1 MASIQSI
8 TARKILNSRGEW
20 TVEVNLVCEDFG
32 VIASVPEGKSKGK
45 FEALSI
51 DAEEAVKI
59 INKKI
64 SPALKS
70 FNPEDQNGV
79 DNALIELDGT
89 PNKSVFGANSML
101 AVSIA
106 AARAAARAKNVPLW
120 KYIGGMGKRISKAPD
135 LFMNVING
143 GLHAGNSLD
152 FQEYIIIPKAETII
166 QNIELGT
173 RVYLELGKELLDQFG
188 KGATLVGDEGGY
200 APNFEN
206 NLQPFETIN
215 TVLAKLDLGDKFNFG
230 LDAAASNVK
239 KSANDLN
246 REYES
251 LLTNYNLKYLEDP
264 FDENDFDSFAGFLAN
279 HGSKCLIAG
288 DDLTVTNAEKMTS
301 ARDKKSV
308 NAVIIKPNQIGTITE
323 ALYAVAK
330 AQEFGWKIV
339 VSHRS
344 GETNDDFIADFA
356 YGVGADGFKLGA
368 PVRGERTAKYNRLIA
383 IEKEAA

>member
-1 MASIQSI
+1 M
-8 TARKILNSRGEW
+8 
-20 TVEVNLVCEDFG
+20 
-32 VIASVPEGKSKGK
+32 
-45 FEALSI
+45 
-51 DAEEAVKI
+51 
-59 INKKI
+59 
-64 SPALKS
+64 
-70 FNPEDQNGV
+70 
-79 DNALIELDGT
+79 
-89 PNKSVFGANSML
+89 
-101 AVSIA
+101 
-106 AARAAARAKNVPLW
+106 
-120 KYIGGMGKRISKAPD
+120 
-135 LFMNVING
+135 
-143 GLHAGNSLD
+143 
-152 FQEYIIIPKAETII
+152 
-166 QNIELGT
+166 
-173 RVYLELGKELLDQFG
+173 
-188 KGATLVGDEGGY
+188 
-200 APNFEN
+200 
-206 NLQPFETIN
+206 
-215 TVLAKLDLGDKFNFG
+215 
-230 LDAAASNVK
+230 
-239 KSANDLN
+239 
-246 REYES
+246 
-251 LLTNYNLKYLEDP
+251 TNYNLKYLEDP